1 MLTLKKEYI
10 EMKENL
16 IDVIKEEQAK
26 LGYRKETIRLYYP
39 LKSLNYLFGT
49 DADIADMKN
58 ILKDFCNKVEK
69 IFGKIEI
76 SNNGERFCFK
86 IPEEGALYVHEN
98 ISDNEF
104 IYGLV
109 DVVSEHDCTME
120 KIRKYFLK
128 FNDDIHYEKLF
139 NAEFDY
145 LIFFKNG
152 VPDKY
157 YYCFTI
163 DEFHVIYH
171 RFLPNDYKDFGF

>member
-1 MLTLKKEYI
+1 MKKKFI

-16 IDVIKEEQAK
+16 IDIIKEEQAK

-39 LKSLNYLFGT
+39 LKSLNYLLHTNT
-49 DADIADMKN
+49 DIDGMNK
-58 ILKDFCNKVEK
+58 ILGEFCDDVDAF
-69 IFGKIEI
+69 FGKIEI

-86 IPEEGALYVHEN
+86 IPEQGALYVHEN
-98 ISDNEF
+98 ISDSEF

-109 DVVSEHDCTME
+109 ELVSSHDCNME
-120 KIRKYFLK
+120 KIREYFLK
-128 FNDDIHYEKLF
+128 FNDDIYYEKLC
-139 NAEFDY
+139 NGEFDY
-145 LIFFKNG
+145 LLYFKNG
-152 VPDKY
+152 LPDKY